1 MRPAIRGQWA
11 EVSKRL
17 TQPIGPPS
25 MFPGQTSS
33 ANKSPADVPRRYIDR
48 HKPRPA
54 GRDPTPGKLA
64 RVPRISGQKP
74 MFLNDKTRSAAR
86 GPHVAGAGARA
97 MFLSN
102 IYIKFDLAYNYL
114 IKQYII
120 P

>member
-1 MRPAIRGQWA
+1 
-11 EVSKRL
+11 
-17 TQPIGPPS
+17 

-33 ANKSPADVPRRYIDR
+33 ANKSPADVPRRYIDL

-54 GRDPTPGKLA
+54 GRDPTPAKFG

-74 MFLNDKTRSAAR
+74 MFLNENPRSAAR

>member
-1 MRPAIRGQWA
+1 
-11 EVSKRL
+11 
-17 TQPIGPPS
+17 
-25 MFPGQTSS
+25 MFPGATSS
-33 ANKSPADVPRRYIDR
+33 GNPDNGHFIRKI
-48 HKPRPA
+48 
-54 GRDPTPGKLA
+54 GKFG

-74 MFLNDKTRSAAR
+74 MFLNENPRSAAR